1 VTPWQ
6 ISGILF
12 GLAVYA
18 VAWIWGGRPERLG
31 AGLLFLAY
39 LLSTLTDTWGV
50 ATVED
55 SVRLLIFGWMC
66 LRFDRWWLLLTT
78 AALSQVVFV
87 DVFKLLNPTFPRYTA
102 ISAQVGLEFLVDLGL
117 LVGVFERWLAGA
129 AGQTS
134 RVGHG
139 GPGHGNPPQPNG

>member
-1 VTPWQ
+1 MTPWQ

-12 GLAVYA
+12 GLAAYA
-18 VAWIWGGRPERLG
+18 IAAIAGGRPERLG

-39 LLSTLTDTWGV
+39 LLSSLTEGWAV

-66 LRFDRWWLLLTT
+66 LRFDRWWLFLTT
-78 AALSQVVFV
+78 AALAQVVLV
-87 DVFKLLNPTFPRYTA
+87 DVLKLLDPTFPHYAA

-117 LVGVFERWLAGA
+117 LAGA
-129 AGQTS
+129 FEHRLAKG
-134 RVGHG
+134 
-139 GPGHGNPPQPNG
+139 

>member
-6 ISGILF
+6 ISGIVF

-31 AGLLFLAY
+31 AVLLFLAY
-39 LLSTLTDTWGV
+39 LLSSLTHAAWGV

-55 SVRLLIFGWMC
+55 SVRLLVFGWMC

-78 AALSQVVFV
+78 AALTQIVFV
-87 DVFKLLNPTFPRYTA
+87 DVVKLLDPGFSHYTA
-102 ISAQVGLEFLVDLGL
+102 VSAQVGFEFLVDLGL
-117 LVGVFERWLAGA
+117 LIGVFERRLAGA
-129 AGQTS
+129 AGQTG
-134 RVGHG
+134 RVRG
-139 GPGHGNPPQPNG
+139 